1 MSDHGYWWL
10 ALGLG
15 LVVAVV
21 AVVLLETFL
30 RQVHRIERDAGLVWL
45 AGKQVARNTATT
57 WLLPETSKRLTSLTD
72 EAMRHVELL
81 SPADVDEETSGPATA
96 NSILPLLTMR
106 SRPAAFGIAALL
118 SRARGYLPRSWQAS
132 R

>member
-21 AVVLLETFL
+21 AVVLLEIFL
-30 RQVHRIERDAGLVWL
+30 RQVHRIERGAGLVWT

-57 WLLPETSKRLTSLTD
+57 WLLPELSQRLDVLTA
-72 EAMRHVELL
+72 EAGRHVELL
-81 SPADVDEETSGPATA
+81 SPPK
-96 NSILPLLTMR
+96 
-106 SRPAAFGIAALL
+106 AAKG
-118 SRARGYLPRSWQAS
+118 RGR
-132 R
+132 